1 MGSLEGLKVLDFST
15 LLPGPYAS
23 LMLADMGAEVLTIS
37 SPSKYDLVQ
46 HYGAEIDGT
55 GISACSAWLGRNKK
69 TMFLN
74 LKTAEGKEIVR
85 RLIMDYDVVLEQ
97 FRPGVMQK
105 LGLGFDE
112 LREVNPRLIY
122 CSLTGYG
129 QTGPL
134 TDAAGHDINY
144 MSRSGIIS
152 HAGRASG
159 GPSLMNF
166 QIADVAAGSMNAVIG
181 ILAAVYH
188 RQQTGQGQFVDISML
203 DGCVPF
209 NSLEGADFLVS
220 GRQPARE
227 AHLLNGG
234 CVYDYYETSDGG
246 YMSVGCLEPKFW
258 ENFCRCLGREDLI
271 AGTVRPEN
279 VAEVRKQL
287 REIFLTKTREEWTEI
302 FDGADACVLSSDPRA
317 AEMILEASGGGVDI
331 AFDATG
337 IDDTVNL
344 CLRSVRT
351 GGRVVLI
358 GNVAPEVRFPLQR
371 VVTGQISLFGS
382 CASAGEYPECLEL
395 IASGKHPIAVLIHDV
410 DF

>member
-1 MGSLEGLKVLDFST
+1 MGSLDGLKVLDFST

-37 SPSKYDLVQ
+37 SPSKYDLIQ
-46 HYGAEIDGT
+46 HYGAEIEGT

-85 RLIMDYDVVLEQ
+85 RLISDYDIVLEQ

-112 LREVNPRLIY
+112 LRALNPRLIY

-134 TDAAGHDINY
+134 ADAAGHDINY

-152 HAGRASG
+152 HAGRASD

-166 QIADVAAGSMNAVIG
+166 QIADIAAGSMNAVIG

-188 RQQTGQGQFVDISML
+188 REQTGQGQFVDISMM

-209 NSLEGADFLVS
+209 NSLDGADFLVS
-220 GRQPARE
+220 GRQPVRE
-227 AHLLNGG
+227 GEMLNGG
-234 CVYDYYETSDGG
+234 CMYDYYETSDGG
-246 YMSVGCLEPKFW
+246 YMSVGSLEPKFW

-271 AGTVRPEN
+271 AGTVSPEN
-279 VAEVRKQL
+279 AG
-287 REIFLTKTREEWTEI
+287 EIKEQIQTIFRTKTRDQWTEI
-302 FDGADACVLSSDPRA
+302 FKDADACVQPVMDLNEALLQDEQIREREMVVEVGMPLHEDVKVTQMATAVKLSGTPCEYRHAGYPPGYHTREIIDSRGFDYDLLK
-317 AEMILEASGGGVDI
+317 EKGV
-331 AFDATG
+331 FD
-337 IDDTVNL
+337 
-344 CLRSVRT
+344 
-351 GGRVVLI
+351 
-358 GNVAPEVRFPLQR
+358 
-371 VVTGQISLFGS
+371 
-382 CASAGEYPECLEL
+382 
-395 IASGKHPIAVLIHDV
+395 
-410 DF
+410 